1 MTATVNSP
9 AVLASRPPV
18 VVPASAPPLG
28 LGTAVR
34 HALVMASRN
43 LRKLRGDPGQLLDAT
58 VMPIVFTLA
67 FVYVF
72 GGAIAGDTGSYIE
85 YFMPGIMALTVTIVS
100 RTTGVGLAVDF
111 GTGIV
116 DRFRSLPVARSAVL
130 AGRIISDAV
139 RMTIAQF
146 VILAFAVLIG
156 FRVHTGPLELL
167 AAIGLLVGFGVA
179 LSCVSAVIGLTAR
192 SLPTVD
198 TIATLWMVPL
208 QFGSSMFVP
217 VETMPGWLQAF
228 VKVNPMTLV
237 VDACRGLL
245 SGGEVAGPALGAS
258 IWIVGAVAVFGP
270 IAVLRYRVKR

>member
-1 MTATVNSP
+1 MTATINRP
-9 AVLASRPPV
+9 AVAAHRAVVTPPPV
-18 VVPASAPPLG
+18 PTLG
-28 LGTAVR
+28 VGAAIR
-34 HALVMASRN
+34 HAYVLASRN
-43 LRKLRGDPGQLLDAT
+43 LRKLTNDPGQLLDAT
-58 VMPIVFTLA
+58 VMPIVFSLV

-72 GGAIAGDTGSYIE
+72 GGAIAGDTGHYVE

-100 RTTGVGLAVDF
+100 RTTGIGLAVDF

-130 AGRIISDAV
+130 AGRVVSDAV
-139 RMTIAQF
+139 RMAISQF
-146 VILAFAVLIG
+146 VILGFAYVIG
-156 FRVHTGPLELL
+156 FRVHTGLPQVF
-167 AAIGLLVGFGVA
+167 ATVGLLVGFGVA

-217 VETMPGWLQAF
+217 TATMPGWLQAF

-237 VDACRGLL
+237 VDASRGLL
-245 SGGEVAGPALGAS
+245 GGGPVAAPALGAS
-258 IWIVGAVAVFGP
+258 LWIVGTIVVFGP
-270 IAVLRYRVKR
+270 IAVWRYRRRR